1 MTELHDKGDD
11 KEFDVKVN
19 GIQFESK
26 TRFLSAADIL
36 EQAATLGAI
45 PGKPDEYYLQ
55 GEDGTYSGK
64 EEIDLSKD
72 NTFITIPNTPTPVAV

>member
-19 GIQFESK
+19 GIEFESK
-26 TRFLSAADIL
+26 TQFLSADDIL
-36 EQAATLGAI
+36 EQAAKLGAI

-55 GEDGTYSGK
+55 GGK
-64 EEIDLSKD
+64 QEVDLSED
-72 NTFITIPNTPTPVAV
+72 SVFITIPNTPTPVAA

>member
-26 TRFLSAADIL
+26 TRFLSAAAIL
-36 EQAATLGAI
+36 EQAAKLGAI

-55 GEDGTYSGK
+55 GDKGKYSGK
-64 EEIDLSKD
+64 EEVDLSED
-72 NTFITIPNTPTPVAV
+72 SVFITIPNTPTPVAT